1 MGDVVAGLILALY
14 RLSGFIFRPLVPLL
28 ISARVA
34 QGKEDRARTGER
46 YGKASRPRPP
56 GRLIWVHAAS
66 VGETNAVLP
75 LIARLTAEGFQV
87 LFTSTTLT
95 SAHIAAARLPKGAFH
110 QFGPV
115 DITPYV
121 DRFLEYWRPELAIF
135 VESEL
140 WPMIIRRLE
149 THHIPLAVVN
159 ARLSERSFRGWR
171 RFGGTADALFARIA
185 LCLAQSEQDAAHF
198 AALGAKR
205 VSVTGNLKFDAPP
218 LAADPREVERLT
230 TAIGGRPVWVAAS
243 THEGEE
249 AIVAAAHRILRERF
263 PQVLTIIVPR
273 HPERG
278 AAVRAT
284 LAAERLAVAQ
294 RSRGEPLLR
303 EIDVYLADTLDEM
316 GLFYRLAPIAF
327 LGGSL
332 TPNGGHNPIE
342 PARLDVAVL
351 HGPHVHNFADLFARI
366 DRACPAAAIV
376 DAEGL
381 AAAVGALLADPA
393 ATRARTAATLAAL
406 APLSGALDL
415 TVKALRPYLDDQRL
429 IK

>member
-1 MGDVVAGLILALY
+1 MGDILAALILALY
-14 RLSGFIFRPLVPLL
+14 RIAGFVFRPLVPLL

-46 YGKASRPRPP
+46 YGHASRPRPP

-75 LIARLTAEGFQV
+75 LIARLTGEGFQV
-87 LFTSTTLT
+87 VFTSTTLT
-95 SAHIAAARLPKGAFH
+95 SANIAAARLPKGAFH

-121 DRFLEYWRPELAIF
+121 DRFLEYWKPELAIF

-149 THHIPLAVVN
+149 RHTIPLVVVN

-171 RFGGTADALFARIA
+171 RFGGTADALFGKIA

-198 AALGAKR
+198 AALGAR
-205 VSVTGNLKFDAPP
+205 HVSVSGNLKFDAPP
-218 LAADPREVERLT
+218 LVADLREVERMT
-230 TAIGGRPVWVAAS
+230 TAIGGRPVWIAAS

-249 AIVAAAHRILRERF
+249 AIVASAHRVLRERY
-263 PQVLTIIVPR
+263 PQMLTIIIPR

-351 HGPHVHNFADLFARI
+351 HGPHVHNFAGLFARI
-366 DRACPAAAIV
+366 DHACPAKALVSAG
-376 DAEGL
+376 DL

-393 ATRARTAATLAAL
+393 ATKVRAAATLAAL
-406 APLSGALDL
+406 APLSGALDV
-415 TVKALRPYLDDQRL
+415 TMQKLRPYLDGPRL
-429 IK
+429 IP